1 MKSFRTDAFA
11 KYSRY
16 SGLTPSPKQKN
27 VNPAHHIGD
36 RMTQMAVEWPR
47 LENAA
52 DSNSP
57 NCSQMDTRWKTG
69 ERKTE
74 RNLEKN
80 SGARNERT

>member
-1 MKSFRTDAFA
+1 MAVCEMLFFMDYNHCSGGLLCFSELHRRT
-11 KYSRY
+11 S
-16 SGLTPSPKQKN
+16 TQP
-27 VNPAHHIGD
+27 I
-36 RMTQMAVEWPR
+36 TQMAVDWPC

-52 DSNSP
+52 DSNSL

-80 SGARNERT
+80 GGARNERI